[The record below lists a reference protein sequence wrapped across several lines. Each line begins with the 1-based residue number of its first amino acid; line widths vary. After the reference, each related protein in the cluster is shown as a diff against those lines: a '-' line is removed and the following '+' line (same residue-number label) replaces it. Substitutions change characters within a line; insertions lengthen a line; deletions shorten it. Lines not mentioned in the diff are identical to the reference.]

1 MYGLTMSPTAEPPP
15 SPLALAVA
23 NQIRAEFRRL
33 GKPVS
38 GLFGVLGS
46 RNYVDQRLGKHVRRA
61 LTVSELEQLSDILGM
76 SPLVLLRRAMENMPS
91 NSLSALRTPGV
102 LVELGHSGS
111 SAEAEWVAREYP
123 TRYSKGGE
131 DDVEE

>member
-1 MYGLTMSPTAEPPP
+1 MYGLRMSPTAEPPP

-76 SPLVLLRRAMENMPS
+76 SPLVLMRRAMENMPP

-102 LVELGHSGS
+102 IVEVGQTGS
-111 SAEAEWVAREYP
+111 PTEVDWVAHEYP
-123 TRYSKGGE
+123 TRYSKGDEDEAGE
-131 DDVEE
+131 

>member
-1 MYGLTMSPTAEPPP
+1 M
-15 SPLALAVA
+15 ALAVA

-61 LTVSELEQLSDILGM
+61 LTISELEQLSDILGM
-76 SPLVLLRRAMENMPS
+76 SPLVLMRRAMENMPP

-102 LVELGHSGS
+102 IVELGQSGS
-111 SAEAEWVAREYP
+111 QPENDWIAHEYP
-123 TRYSKGGE
+123 TRYSKGDEDEAGE
-131 DDVEE
+131 

>member
-1 MYGLTMSPTAEPPP
+1 M
-15 SPLALAVA
+15 A

-61 LTVSELEQLSDILGM
+61 LTLSELEQLSDILGM
-76 SPLVLLRRAMENMPS
+76 SPLVLLRRAMENMS
-91 NSLSALRTPGV
+91 ADSLSALRTPGV
-102 LVELGHSGS
+102 LVEIGHGGTQ
-111 SAEAEWVAREYP
+111 AETEWTAREYP

-131 DDVEE
+131 DELGE